1 MALASYV
8 PTLSEDGWENSPEKM
23 GDILI
28 SHFFISDYSQTQLYT
43 GQVASLP
50 YILQQNQ
57 SDLSGLFSDITSVL
71 TRYLSRYLQ
80 NVVVEVNQNAQYTK
94 GSFVAINLFVSYMGA
109 DGKTYTL
116 TNIIQTLNSKIYNI
130 TQLNNEG

>member
-1 MALASYV
+1 MALASFV

-28 SHFFISDYSQTQLYT
+28 SHFFISDYSQTQIYT

-50 YILQQNQ
+50 YLIQKNQ
-57 SDLSGLFSDITSVL
+57 GDLPSLFTDITSVL

-80 NVVVEVNQNAQYTK
+80 NVVVEVNQNTQYST
-94 GSFVAINLFVSYMGA
+94 GSFIAINLFVSYMGA
-109 DGKTYTL
+109 NGKTYTL
-116 TNIIQTLNSKIYNI
+116 TNIIQTLNSKILNI
-130 TQLNNEG
+130 IKLNNDG

>member
-1 MALASYV
+1 MALATYV

-28 SHFFISDYSQTQLYT
+28 SHFFISDYSQTQIYT

-50 YILQQNQ
+50 YLVQKNQ
-57 SDLSGLFSDITSVL
+57 SDLSGLFTDITSVL

-80 NVVVEVNQNAQYTK
+80 NVVVEVNQNSQYTT
-94 GSFVAINLFVSYMGA
+94 GSFIAINLFVSFMGSN
-109 DGKTYTL
+109 GKSYTL
-116 TNIIQTLNSKIYNI
+116 SNIIETLNSKILNI
-130 TQLNNEG
+130 TKLNNDG